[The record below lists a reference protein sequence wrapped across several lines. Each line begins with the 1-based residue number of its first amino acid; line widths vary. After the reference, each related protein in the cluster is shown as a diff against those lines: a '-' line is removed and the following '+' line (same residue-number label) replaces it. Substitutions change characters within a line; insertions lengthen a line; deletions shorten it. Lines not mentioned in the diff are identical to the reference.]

1 VIKCEYAVRGAIAI
15 RAQVLQQQ
23 LIADPGS
30 LPFDEVVQ
38 CNIGNP
44 QGLNQKPI
52 TYFREVVSLCDH
64 PALLGKPQVHE
75 LFSADAIRRAHR
87 VIDSL
92 TGRSTGAYSDSQ
104 GVKACREDV
113 AAGISARDGF
123 PASPDDIFMTDG
135 ASPGVHMVMQLLLR
149 TEKDGILC
157 PIPQYPLY
165 SASIAL
171 HGGTLVCT
179 TKFCLWKLRG

>member
-1 VIKCEYAVRGAIAI
+1 MLWVFM
-15 RAQVLQQQ
+15 QVLQQQ
-23 LIADPGS
+23 LITDPGS

-64 PALLGKPQVHE
+64 PDLLGKPQVHE

-87 VIDSL
+87 IIDCL

-104 GVKACREDV
+104 VK
-113 AAGISARDGF
+113 F
-123 PASPDDIFMTDG
+123 
-135 ASPGVHMVMQLLLR
+135 
-149 TEKDGILC
+149 
-157 PIPQYPLY
+157 
-165 SASIAL
+165 SIYQD
-171 HGGTLVCT
+171 TLS
-179 TKFCLWKLRG
+179 